1 MKIRERNTSFNG
13 SVEEEL
19 NENQDD
25 KLEQFKFLNFLKQQ
39 LTEDDTM
46 FTDAVKE
53 LKRLQETV
61 LEDEGML
68 NIVEEDLNKKED
80 VDGIKT
86 KL

>member
-13 SVEEEL
+13 SVEEEV

>member
-13 SVEEEL
+13 SVEEEV

-86 KL
+86 